1 MRVLLVED
9 ELAIAMPLERALK
22 AQGLEVRVAHDLES
36 AREAML
42 EVESDLM
49 MLDVRLHEYEDGG
62 FMLAKEARASGF
74 KGSILFLTARDTLN
88 DRVQGLDGG
97 ADDYVVKPFEL
108 LEVLARVRALLRR
121 PTEARSAHL
130 NFGSLEVDL
139 TRQEVRLLGVRL
151 ELSAREFALLER
163 LALSPSRIFSAEE
176 LLDAVWG
183 EAASSVSVVKVTVYR
198 LREKLGSEVVK
209 SFKNGYQMGEVT

>member
-42 EVESDLM
+42 EVEADLM

-62 FMLAKEARASGF
+62 FILAEEARASGF
-74 KGSILFLTARDTLN
+74 KGSILFLTARDTLT

-97 ADDYVVKPFEL
+97 GDDYVVKPFEL

-121 PTEARSAHL
+121 PTEARTTQL
-130 NFGSLEVDL
+130 TFGVLEVDL
-139 TRQEVRLLGVRL
+139 TRQEVRLSGIRL

-163 LALSPSRIFSAEE
+163 LALSPSRIFSPEE

-183 EAASSVSVVKVTVYR
+183 KAASSVSVVKVTVYR
-198 LREKLGSEVVK
+198 LREKLGTDVVK
-209 SFKNGYQMGEVT
+209 SFKNGYQMGEVQ